1 MFAWPSLFSIY
12 SIALLSL
19 TSLIY
24 AGHLFIAALE
34 QQQQKTSN
42 SVLHRVIS
50 LTTANHNNDNNN
62 FTKSTKPTST
72 AAFIPEKLQFSAY
85 EKFEGEFEKQGESIN

>member
-1 MFAWPSLFSIY
+1 MPGIY
-12 SIALLSL
+12 
-19 TSLIY
+19 
-24 AGHLFIAALE
+24 LFIAALE

-42 SVLHRVIS
+42 GSTGNSVLHRVIT

-72 AAFIPEKLQFSAY
+72 SAFIPEKLQFSAY
-85 EKFEGEFEKQGESIN
+85 EKFEGECEKRGESIN